1 MDNYKHYMD
10 RMEPS
15 PALHQRLMDM
25 QSDQRHRK
33 NQNIPW
39 KATAGLAACCALVL
53 GLAGYS
59 ISRHF
64 HPSAAVPLDTQQ
76 PATQMPVSTPA
87 ETTQN
92 AVTTLE
98 PPTEMPV
105 PVPDIVVDLSA
116 TSFTVEHPAVPPE
129 DNGIQYPALSYTIDG
144 APALALMEGSHG
156 EDLTRADILQI
167 FWGVVPDPYK
177 ETADMPS
184 ELCWEGYTVQGSA
197 TYLADGSLYQVGIS
211 GTKGAQSF
219 SLSLTPDT
227 MPLACGIY
235 PESAV
240 QEIHGI
246 TVRTH
251 AYGDNTEAQLMPH
264 SVGVRMVSTGDPT
277 VCNAL
282 IAWATQEDCP
292 ISLEHLLVPDF
303 LPFWKSAEYASLAE
317 VRAAEADFLPWLP
330 ADVPFADWAFTARMT
345 WQEDMEHTLFLRWLR
360 GYDSNTII
368 ISLPQPGE
376 DLPVPV
382 DAGNPASYDRRLY
395 DQPYSETVP
404 EEYWDSVV
412 NTPCFRAEDITLDI
426 IQIRGFSKDTG
437 GTSYRFQV
445 LTSDGTLLSY
455 GLSGIT
461 AEEVLDL
468 VRQTTGLQQ

>member
-33 NQNIPW
+33 SQNIPW
-39 KATAGLAACCALVL
+39 KAAAGLAACCALVL
-53 GLAGYS
+53 GLAGYG

-64 HPSAAVPLDTQQ
+64 HPSATVPLDTQL
-76 PATQMPVSTPA
+76 PATEVPVSAPA
-87 ETTQN
+87 EATQTP
-92 AVTTLE
+92 VTTLE

-105 PVPDIVVDLSA
+105 SVPDIVVDLTA
-116 TSFTVEHPAVPPE
+116 TSFTVEHPVVLPE
-129 DNGIQYPALSYTIDG
+129 DNGIQYPALAYTIDG
-144 APALALMEGSHG
+144 APALALMEGSHR

-167 FWGVVPDPYK
+167 FWGVVPDPYE

-184 ELCWEGYTVQGSA
+184 ALCWEGYTVQGSA

-211 GTKGAQSF
+211 GTKGEQSF
-219 SLSLTPDT
+219 SLSLAPDT
-227 MPLACGIY
+227 MPFACGIY

-240 QEIHGI
+240 QEIRGI

-251 AYGDNTEAQLMPH
+251 AYENNTEAQLMSR
-264 SVGVRMVSTGDPT
+264 SVGIRMVSTGDPT
-277 VCNAL
+277 LCNAL

-292 ISLEHLLVPDF
+292 ISLEHLLVPEF
-303 LPFWKSAEYASLAE
+303 LPFWKDAQYDTLAE
-317 VRAAEADFLPWLP
+317 VRDAETDFLPWIP

-345 WQEDMEHTLFLRWLR
+345 WQENMEHTLFLRWSK
-360 GYDSNTII
+360 GYDDITIT

-395 DQPYSETVP
+395 DQPFSETVP
-404 EEYWDSVV
+404 DEYWDSVV
-412 NTPCFRAEDITLDI
+412 NTPCFRLEDITMDI
-426 IQIRGFSKDTG
+426 LQSRAIPKDTG

-445 LTSDGTLLSY
+445 LTPDGVLLSY
-455 GLSGIT
+455 GLSGIS
-461 AEEVLDL
+461 AEEALDL
-468 VRQTTGLQQ
+468 VLQAAAQ